1 MASNGNISIDNIIK
15 SVDDDTK
22 MIYLCNP
29 NNPTGMLINME
40 DINYIANN
48 VKAYVI
54 VDESAIEFSN
64 NIKKSELD
72 TKNNIIIVKSLS
84 KAYGIANLRVGYMI
98 CSEEF
103 KKLYEENITVN
114 EVSGIS
120 CLYAKKVLLSNNY
133 KQNVRLIIKER
144 KHIEK
149 NLEKLGFDFY
159 ESQSNVLFSKTEL
172 NEDIIEKFNKNGISV
187 MFVKDEY
194 EKLHFRI
201 AVQNKKT
208 NNVFVERCKNLIKG

>member
-1 MASNGNISIDNIIK
+1 
-15 SVDDDTK
+15 
-22 MIYLCNP
+22 
-29 NNPTGMLINME
+29 ME

-201 AVQNKKT
+201 AVQDKKT